1 MLPAASYKPSLRS
14 RAPRL
19 DERKLEM
26 EQRLEIDE
34 LNARTLQ
41 LDNAASFGID
51 IAALAEE
58 VRELR
63 HEVQEL
69 KQQNTLRGQ

>member
-1 MLPAASYKPSLRS
+1 
-14 RAPRL
+14 
-19 DERKLEM
+19 M